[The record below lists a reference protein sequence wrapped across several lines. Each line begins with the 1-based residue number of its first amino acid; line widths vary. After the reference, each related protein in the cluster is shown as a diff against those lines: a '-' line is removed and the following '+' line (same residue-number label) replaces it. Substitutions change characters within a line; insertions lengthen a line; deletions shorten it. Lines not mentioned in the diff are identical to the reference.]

1 MLYKLLSAK
10 IHRAQVTNVNLNYEG
25 SLGIDSEFMD
35 MTGIHTHEKVLVG
48 NIANG
53 ERFET
58 YAFREPPGSKSIT
71 LNGATAHLGKVGD
84 LLVIL
89 IFADFSPE
97 EVKAWKPAL
106 LVLGD
111 ANHTIIKLD
120 KHEL

>member
-1 MLYKLLSAK
+1 MILNLLRCK

-25 SLGIDSEFMD
+25 SIGIDSEFMD
-35 MTGIHTHEKVLVG
+35 MVGILPYEKVLIG

-58 YAFREPPGSKSIT
+58 YAFREPAGSKSIT
-71 LNGATAHLGKVGD
+71 LNGAAALLGKAGD

-89 IFADFSPE
+89 AFADFSLE
-97 EVKAWKPAL
+97 EAKAWKPSL

-111 ANHTIIKLD
+111 ANQRILKLE

>member
-35 MTGIHTHEKVLVG
+35 MTGIYTHEKVLIG
-48 NIANG
+48 NLDNG

-58 YAFREPPGSKSIT
+58 YAFREPSGSKSIT

-89 IFADFSPE
+89 TFADFSPE
-97 EVKAWKPAL
+97 EAKAWKPAL

>member
-1 MLYKLLSAK
+1 MILNLLRCK
-10 IHRAQVTNVNLNYEG
+10 IHRGQVTNVNLNYEG
-25 SLGIDSEFMD
+25 SIGIDSEFMD
-35 MTGIHTHEKVLVG
+35 MVGILPYEKVLIG

-58 YAFREPPGSKSIT
+58 YAFREPAGSKFIT
-71 LNGATAHLGKVGD
+71 LNGAAALLGKAGD

-89 IFADFSPE
+89 TFADFSLE
-97 EVKAWKPAL
+97 EAKAWNPSL

-111 ANHTIIKLD
+111 ANQTILKLE

>member
-1 MLYKLLSAK
+1 MLHSLLSSK

-35 MTGIHTHEKVLVG
+35 MVGILPYEKVLVG
-48 NIANG
+48 NITSG

-58 YAFREPPGSKSIT
+58 YAFREPAGSKSIT
-71 LNGATAHLGKVGD
+71 LNGAAAHLGKVGD

-89 IFADFSPE
+89 TFADFSPE
-97 EVKAWKPAL
+97 EAKAWEPAL

-111 ANHTIIKLD
+111 ANQTILKLE

>member
-1 MLYKLLSAK
+1 MLHSLLSSK

-35 MTGIHTHEKVLVG
+35 MVGILPYEKVLVG

-58 YAFREPPGSKSIT
+58 YAFREPAGSKSIT
-71 LNGATAHLGKVGD
+71 LNGATAHLGKAGD

-89 IFADFSPE
+89 TFANFSPE
-97 EVKAWKPAL
+97 EAKTWKPAL

-111 ANHTIIKLD
+111 ANQTILKLE

>member
-1 MLYKLLSAK
+1 MHHSLLSAK

-25 SLGIDSEFMD
+25 SLGIDSEFMA
-35 MTGIHTHEKVLVG
+35 MVGILPYEKVLIG
-48 NIANG
+48 NLANG

-58 YAFREPPGSKSIT
+58 YAFQEPAGSKSIT
-71 LNGATAHLGKVGD
+71 LNGAAAHLGKVGD

-97 EVKAWKPAL
+97 EAKAWKPAL

-111 ANHTIIKLD
+111 ANQTILKLE

>member
-1 MLYKLLSAK
+1 MILNLLRCK

-25 SLGIDSEFMD
+25 SIGIDSEFMD
-35 MTGIHTHEKVLVG
+35 MVGILPYEKVLIG

-58 YAFREPPGSKSIT
+58 YAFREPAGSKSIT
-71 LNGATAHLGKVGD
+71 LNGAAALLGKAGD

-89 IFADFSPE
+89 TFADFSLE
-97 EVKAWKPAL
+97 EAKAWKPSL

-111 ANHTIIKLD
+111 ANQRILKLE

>member
-1 MLYKLLSAK
+1 MLHSLLSSK

-25 SLGIDSEFMD
+25 SLGIDSEVMD
-35 MTGIHTHEKVLVG
+35 MVGILPYEKVLVG

-58 YAFREPPGSKSIT
+58 YAFREPAGSKSIT
-71 LNGATAHLGKVGD
+71 LNGATAHLGKAGD

-89 IFADFSPE
+89 TFANFSPE
-97 EVKAWKPAL
+97 EAKTWKPAL

-111 ANHTIIKLD
+111 ANQTILKLE